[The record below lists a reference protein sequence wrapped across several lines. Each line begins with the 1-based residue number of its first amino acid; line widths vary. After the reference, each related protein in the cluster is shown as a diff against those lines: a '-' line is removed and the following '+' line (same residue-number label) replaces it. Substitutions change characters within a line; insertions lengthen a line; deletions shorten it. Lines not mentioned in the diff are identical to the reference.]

1 MAQPGEVISN
11 PATGERVEFL
21 QTRETTGGE
30 LLEFELTLAPFGRVG
45 GVPHQHPA
53 TETVEVLEGTLSCWY
68 PGGRRDLRPGDSVV
82 LPAGGS
88 HYLFNDTAEPVRA
101 RVTAYPA
108 RDFETFFETVFA
120 LAERRRH
127 KSFRGLPAPL
137 HSALLSYTYD
147 VYAPLAPVSLQRPV
161 LRLLASFARRR
172 GYDAGP
178 PRTDGLP
185 GLSRDPLT
193 TG

>member
-1 MAQPGEVISN
+1 MAHPGDVISN

-30 LLEFELTLAPFGRVG
+30 LLEFELALEPFGRVG

-53 TETVEVLEGTLSCWY
+53 TETVDVLEGTLSCWY
-68 PGGRRDLRPGDSVV
+68 PGGRRDVGPGDSVV

-88 HYLFNDTAEPVRA
+88 HYLFNDTPHRVRA
-101 RVTAYPA
+101 RVTSRPA

-120 LAERRRH
+120 LAERRQH

-137 HSALLSYTYD
+137 HAVLLSYTYD
-147 VYAPLAPVSLQRPV
+147 VYAPLIPIAVQRPI
-161 LRLLASFARRR
+161 LRLLAGVARLR
-172 GYDAGP
+172 GYDTQP
-178 PRTDGLP
+178 PA
-185 GLSRDPLT
+185 
-193 TG
+193 